1 LLTACST
8 NISMRVVET
17 MN

>member
-1 LLTACST
+1 LTACST